1 MKEHTCQNARTRDPP
16 GTDRPRQGT
25 ASWQPE
31 GRPSLVMTR
40 EQIAEYI
47 SVLPER
53 GCVPGSVKKYKHD
66 LLRFYQFLP
75 EGKQITE
82 STLKD
87 WRADLL
93 EQGYAPRTVNASV
106 SAANSF
112 LSWLGRRELQL
123 TGQLEVDDV
132 QPELTRNEYLR
143 LLSAA
148 RQLGKERTYLLV
160 KTFAVLGLNVQELPC
175 LTVEAVREGRL
186 PAQSGRA
193 QSPAAIPSCL
203 RGELLNYARQ
213 EYIASGPIF
222 VTRTGK
228 PINRTAVTAYVQNLA
243 PTARVAPEKC
253 NPRCLRKLYLSTVA
267 QLEASVRILLEQS
280 HERLLE
286 QEQLV
291 AGWK

>member
-1 MKEHTCQNARTRDPP
+1 M
-16 GTDRPRQGT
+16 
-25 ASWQPE
+25 
-31 GRPSLVMTR
+31 
-40 EQIAEYI
+40 
-47 SVLPER
+47 
-53 GCVPGSVKKYKHD
+53 
-66 LLRFYQFLP
+66 
-75 EGKQITE
+75 
-82 STLKD
+82 
-87 WRADLL
+87 
-93 EQGYAPRTVNASV
+93 
-106 SAANSF
+106 
-112 LSWLGRRELQL
+112 
-123 TGQLEVDDV
+123 

-193 QSPAAIPSCL
+193 KSPAAIPSCL
-203 RGELLNYARQ
+203 REELLNYARQ

-222 VTRTGK
+222 LTRTGRT
-228 PINRTAVTAYVQNLA
+228 INRTAVTACVQSLA
-243 PTARVAPEKC
+243 PAAQVAPEKC

-291 AGWK
+291 VGWK

>member
-1 MKEHTCQNARTRDPP
+1 
-16 GTDRPRQGT
+16 
-25 ASWQPE
+25 
-31 GRPSLVMTR
+31 MTR
-40 EQIAEYI
+40 EQMAEYI

-53 GCVPGSVKKYKHD
+53 GCAPGSVRQYRHD
-66 LLRFYQFLP
+66 LLKFYQFLP
-75 EGKQITE
+75 EGKRITAG
-82 STLKD
+82 TLRN
-87 WRADLL
+87 WRTDLL
-93 EQGYAPRTVNASV
+93 ERGYAPRTVNAFV
-106 SAANSF
+106 SAINSF

-148 RQLGKERTYLLV
+148 RQLGRERAYLLV

-175 LTVEAVREGRL
+175 LTVEVVREGRF
-186 PAQSGRA
+186 PAQPGRA
-193 QSPAAIPSCL
+193 QCPAAIPFCL
-203 RGELLNYARQ
+203 QEELLNYARQ
-213 EYIASGPIF
+213 EHIASGPIF

-228 PINRTAVTAYVQNLA
+228 PVNRSTVTACVQNLA
-243 PTARVAPEKC
+243 PAARVAAEKC

-291 AGWK
+291 VGWKYPPHGDRHQGDRRAI